1 VEMALL
7 EVRGLCIDYKLQN
20 RYLRAVDNVAFQ
32 IDEGEVLG
40 LAGESGSGKSTIAHS
55 ILKILPRSA
64 RVSGSIL
71 IDGTE
76 VVKMDDREARAYRWK
91 VVSLVPQGSMNAFD
105 PVITIGSQ
113 IVESI
118 RIHRNVDK
126 ADAWRRTRELFSLV
140 GIPEGR
146 AKGYPHEFSG
156 GMKQRAAIAMALS
169 LNPKL
174 VILDEPTTA
183 LDVVIQRQ
191 VLGLLARLRRELGIS
206 FLFVTHDLSVLS
218 EIATK
223 VAVMYAG
230 RLAEISNSE
239 TLFASP
245 RHPYSRALIHA
256 IPTLSG
262 DLSLV
267 RSIPGVPANILNL
280 PPGCKFH
287 PRCPYVFDRC
297 RKEEPQL
304 LHMDDGSS
312 IACHLFDRREKNGGE

>member
-1 VEMALL
+1 MPLL
-7 EVRGLCIDYKLQN
+7 DVKGLCIDYKLQDS
-20 RYLRAVDNVAFQ
+20 YVRAVDNVSFQ
-32 IDEGEVLG
+32 IDQGEVLG

-64 RVSGSIL
+64 RVSGSITV
-71 IDGTE
+71 DGTE
-76 VVKMDDREARAYRWK
+76 VVKMDDRSARGYRWK

-105 PVITIGSQ
+105 PVITIGAQ

-118 RIHRNVDK
+118 RVHRDVDK

-140 GIPEGR
+140 GIPESR

-191 VLGLLARLRRELGIS
+191 VLGLLVRLKKELGIS

-230 RLAEISNSE
+230 RLAEISSSE
-239 TLFASP
+239 ALFASP
-245 RHPYSRALIHA
+245 QHPYSRALIHA

-267 RSIPGVPANILNL
+267 RSIPGVPANLLNL
-280 PPGCKFH
+280 PAGCKFH
-287 PRCPYVFDRC
+287 PRCPEAFERC
-297 RKEEPQL
+297 RSEEPHL
-304 LHMDDGSS
+304 LRIDNGSS
-312 IACHLFDRREKNGGE
+312 VACHLFDGSVKDAGK

>member
-1 VEMALL
+1 MPLL
-7 EVRGLCIDYKLQN
+7 DVKGLCIDYKLQDS
-20 RYLRAVDNVAFQ
+20 YVRAVDNVSFQ
-32 IDEGEVLG
+32 IDQGEVLG

-64 RVSGSIL
+64 RVSGSITV
-71 IDGTE
+71 DGTE
-76 VVKMDDREARAYRWK
+76 VVKMDDRSARGYRWK

-105 PVITIGSQ
+105 PVITIGAQ

-118 RIHRNVDK
+118 RVHRDVDK

-140 GIPEGR
+140 GIPESR

-191 VLGLLARLRRELGIS
+191 VLGLLARLKKELGIS

-230 RLAEISNSE
+230 RLAEISTSE
-239 TLFASP
+239 ALFASP
-245 RHPYSRALIHA
+245 QHPYSRALIHA

-267 RSIPGVPANILNL
+267 RSIPGVPANLLNL

-287 PRCPYVFDRC
+287 PRCPEAFERC
-297 RKEEPQL
+297 RSEEPHL
-304 LHMDDGSS
+304 LRIDNGSS
-312 IACHLFDRREKNGGE
+312 VACHLFDGSVKDAGK

>member
-1 VEMALL
+1 MPLVD
-7 EVRGLCIDYKLQN
+7 VKGLCIDYKLQN
-20 RYLRAVDNVAFQ
+20 GYLRAVDNVSFQ

-55 ILKILPRSA
+55 ILKILPRST

-76 VVKMDDREARAYRWK
+76 VVQMDDRTARAYRWK

-118 RIHRNVDK
+118 RIHSKVDK

-183 LDVVIQRQ
+183 LDVVVQRQ
-191 VLGLLARLRRELGIS
+191 VLGLLAKLRRELGIS

-239 TLFASP
+239 AMFASP
-245 RHPYSRALIHA
+245 KHPYSRALIHA

-267 RSIPGVPANILNL
+267 KSIPGVPANVLSL
-280 PPGCKFH
+280 PSGCKFH
-287 PRCPYVFDRC
+287 PRCPSAFDRC
-297 RKEEPQL
+297 MKEEPRL
-304 LHMDDGSS
+304 LQMDDGSS
-312 IACHLFDRREKNGGE
+312 VACHLFDRGRKDGRE

>member
-1 VEMALL
+1 
-7 EVRGLCIDYKLQN
+7 
-20 RYLRAVDNVAFQ
+20 
-32 IDEGEVLG
+32 
-40 LAGESGSGKSTIAHS
+40 
-55 ILKILPRSA
+55 
-64 RVSGSIL
+64 
-71 IDGTE
+71 
-76 VVKMDDREARAYRWK
+76 
-91 VVSLVPQGSMNAFD
+91 MNAFD

-118 RIHRNVDK
+118 RIHSKVDK

-183 LDVVIQRQ
+183 LDVVVQRQ
-191 VLGLLARLRRELGIS
+191 VLGLLAKLRRELGIS

-239 TLFASP
+239 AMFASP
-245 RHPYSRALIHA
+245 KHPYSRALIHA

-267 RSIPGVPANILNL
+267 KSIPGVPANVLSL
-280 PPGCKFH
+280 PSGCKFH
-287 PRCPYVFDRC
+287 PRCPSAFDRC
-297 RKEEPQL
+297 MKEEPRL
-304 LHMDDGSS
+304 LQMDDGSS
-312 IACHLFDRREKNGGE
+312 VACHLFDRGRKDGRE

>member
-1 VEMALL
+1 MPLVD
-7 EVRGLCIDYKLQN
+7 VRGLCIDYKLQN
-20 RYLRAVDNVAFQ
+20 GYLRAVDNVSFQ
-32 IDEGEVLG
+32 IAEGEVLG

-55 ILKILPRSA
+55 ILKILPRST

-71 IDGTE
+71 VDGTE
-76 VVKMDDREARAYRWK
+76 VVQMDDRTARAYRWK

-118 RIHRNVDK
+118 RIHSKVDK
-126 ADAWRRTRELFSLV
+126 ADAWARTRELFSLV
-140 GIPEGR
+140 GIPEAR

-183 LDVVIQRQ
+183 LDVVVQRQ
-191 VLGLLARLRRELGIS
+191 VLGLLAKLRRELGIS

-239 TLFASP
+239 AMFASP
-245 RHPYSRALIHA
+245 KHPYSRALIHA

-267 RSIPGVPANILNL
+267 KSIPGVPANVLSL
-280 PPGCKFH
+280 PSGCKFH
-287 PRCPYVFDRC
+287 PRCPSAFDRC
-297 RKEEPQL
+297 MEEEPRL
-304 LHMDDGSS
+304 LQMDDGSS
-312 IACHLFDRREKNGGE
+312 VACHLFDRGEKYGTE

>member
-1 VEMALL
+1 MPLL
-7 EVRGLCIDYKLQN
+7 DVRGLCIDYKLQSG
-20 RYLRAVDNVAFQ
+20 YLRAVDGVSFR
-32 IDEGEVLG
+32 IDQGEVLG

-55 ILKILPRSA
+55 ILRILPGST
-64 RVSGSIL
+64 RVSGSIQ

-76 VVKMDDREARAYRWK
+76 VLRMDDRAARAYRWK

-118 RIHRNVDK
+118 RIHSNVDK

-140 GIPEGR
+140 GIPESR
-146 AKGYPHEFSG
+146 TKGYPHEFSG

-169 LNPKL
+169 LNPRL

-183 LDVVIQRQ
+183 LDVVVQRQ
-191 VLGLLARLRRELGIS
+191 VLGLLARLRTELGIS

-230 RLAEISNSE
+230 RLAEISSSE
-239 TLFASP
+239 ALFAAP
-245 RHPYSRALIHA
+245 KHPYSNALIHA

-267 RSIPGVPANILNL
+267 KSIPGVPVNL
-280 PPGCKFH
+280 LSPPPGCRFH
-287 PRCPYVFDRC
+287 PRCPSAFDRC
-297 RKEEPQL
+297 RTEEPHLLQL
-304 LHMDDGSS
+304 DDGSVV
-312 IACHLFDRREKNGGE
+312 ACHLFDRGEKDDGE

>member
-1 VEMALL
+1 MPLL
-7 EVRGLCIDYKLQN
+7 DVKGLCIDYKLQDS
-20 RYLRAVDNVAFQ
+20 YVRAVDNVSFQ
-32 IDEGEVLG
+32 IDQGEVLG

-55 ILKILPRSA
+55 ILKILPRTA
-64 RVSGSIL
+64 RVSGSITV
-71 IDGTE
+71 DGTE
-76 VVKMDDREARAYRWK
+76 VVKMDDRSARGYRWK

-105 PVITIGSQ
+105 PVITIGAQ

-118 RIHRNVDK
+118 RVHRDVDK

-140 GIPEGR
+140 GIPESR

-191 VLGLLARLRRELGIS
+191 VLGLLARLKKELGIS

-230 RLAEISNSE
+230 RLAEISTSE
-239 TLFASP
+239 ALFASP
-245 RHPYSRALIHA
+245 QHPYSRALIHA

-267 RSIPGVPANILNL
+267 RSIPGVPANLLNL

-287 PRCPYVFDRC
+287 PRCPEAFERC
-297 RKEEPQL
+297 RSEEPHL
-304 LHMDDGSS
+304 LRIDNGSS
-312 IACHLFDRREKNGGE
+312 VACHLFDGSVKDAGK

>member
-1 VEMALL
+1 MPLL
-7 EVRGLCIDYKLQN
+7 DVRGLCIDYKLQN
-20 RYLRAVDNVAFQ
+20 GYLRAVDSVSFQ

-55 ILKILPRSA
+55 ILKILPRST

-71 IDGTE
+71 VDGAE
-76 VVKMDDREARAYRWK
+76 VVQMDDRATRAYRWK

-118 RIHRNVDK
+118 RIHSDVDK
-126 ADAWRRTRELFSLV
+126 AAAWRRTRELFSLV
-140 GIPEGR
+140 GIPESR
-146 AKGYPHEFSG
+146 VKGYPHEFSG

-183 LDVVIQRQ
+183 LDVVVQRQ
-191 VLGLLARLRRELGIS
+191 VIGLLVRLRRELGIS

-218 EIATK
+218 EIATN

-230 RLAEISNSE
+230 RLAEISTSE
-239 TLFASP
+239 ALFASP
-245 RHPYSRALIHA
+245 NHPYSRALIHA

-262 DLSLV
+262 NLSLV
-267 RSIPGVPANILNL
+267 RSIPGVPANVLNL

-287 PRCPYVFDRC
+287 PRCPYVFERC
-297 RKEEPQL
+297 RKEEPRL
-304 LHMDDGSS
+304 KRTDSGSS
-312 IACHLFDRREKNGGE
+312 VACHLFDGSEKDGGE

>member
-1 VEMALL
+1 MPLL
-7 EVRGLCIDYKLQN
+7 DVKGLCIDYKLQDG
-20 RYLRAVDNVAFQ
+20 YVRAVDNVSFQ
-32 IDEGEVLG
+32 IDQGEVLG

-64 RVSGSIL
+64 RVSGSI
-71 IDGTE
+71 IVDGTE
-76 VVKMDDREARAYRWK
+76 VVKMDDRTARGYRWK

-105 PVITIGSQ
+105 PVITIGAQ

-118 RIHRNVDK
+118 RVHRDVDK

-140 GIPEGR
+140 GIPESR

-191 VLGLLARLRRELGIS
+191 VLGLLVRLKKELGIS

-230 RLAEISNSE
+230 RLAEISSSE
-239 TLFASP
+239 ALFASP
-245 RHPYSRALIHA
+245 QHPYSRALIHA

-267 RSIPGVPANILNL
+267 RSIPGVPANLLNL
-280 PPGCKFH
+280 PAGCKFH
-287 PRCPYVFDRC
+287 PRCPEAFERC
-297 RKEEPQL
+297 RSEEPHL
-304 LHMDDGSS
+304 LRIDNGSS
-312 IACHLFDRREKNGGE
+312 VACHLFDGSVKDAGK

>member
-1 VEMALL
+1 MPLL
-7 EVRGLCIDYKLQN
+7 DVSGLCIDYRLQN
-20 RYLRAVDNVAFQ
+20 GYLRAVDSVSFQ

-55 ILKILPRSA
+55 ILKILPRA
-64 RVSGSIL
+64 TRVSGSIL
-71 IDGTE
+71 VDGTE
-76 VVKMDDREARAYRWK
+76 VVRMDDRAARAYRWK

-105 PVITIGSQ
+105 PVITVGAQ

-118 RIHRNVDK
+118 RIHSDVDK
-126 ADAWRRTRELFSLV
+126 AAAWRRTRELFSLV
-140 GIPEGR
+140 GIPESR

-156 GMKQRAAIAMALS
+156 GMKQRAAIAMSLS

-183 LDVVIQRQ
+183 LDVVVQRQ
-191 VLGLLARLRRELGIS
+191 VLGLLSKLKKELGIS

-230 RLAEISNSE
+230 RLAEISSSE
-239 TLFASP
+239 ALFASP
-245 RHPYSRALIHA
+245 MHPYSRGLIHA

-267 RSIPGVPANILNL
+267 KSIPGVPANVLNL

-287 PRCPYVFDRC
+287 PRCPYAFDRC
-297 RKEEPQL
+297 REEEPRLQR
-304 LHMDDGSS
+304 MDNGSS
-312 IACHLFDRREKNGGE
+312 VACHLFDGREKDRGE

>member
-1 VEMALL
+1 MPLVD
-7 EVRGLCIDYKLQN
+7 VKGLCIDYKLQN
-20 RYLRAVDNVAFQ
+20 GYLRAVDSVSFQ

-55 ILKILPRSA
+55 ILKILPRSS

-76 VVKMDDREARAYRWK
+76 VVQMDDRTARAYRWK

-118 RIHRNVDK
+118 RIHSKVDK

-140 GIPEGR
+140 GIPEAR
-146 AKGYPHEFSG
+146 VKGYPHEFSG

-183 LDVVIQRQ
+183 LDVVVQRQ
-191 VLGLLARLRRELGIS
+191 VLGLLAKLRRELGIS

-239 TLFASP
+239 AMFASP
-245 RHPYSRALIHA
+245 KHPYSRALIHA

-267 RSIPGVPANILNL
+267 KSIPGVPANVLNL

-287 PRCPYVFDRC
+287 PRCAYAFDRC
-297 RKEEPQL
+297 REEEPRL
-304 LHMDDGSS
+304 LHMGDGSS
-312 IACHLFDRREKNGGE
+312 VACHLFDRREKDSGE